1 VKKILLSGLA
11 LALMSVGAP
20 LAQAQGDAAEPQPVV
35 VASFSGYAELKRDL
49 EYIGTLAGNP
59 DLAAGLEQLLLL
71 LTQGQGLAGVDQTR
85 PWGASLSI
93 TSDGSQFPALVFLPV
108 NDLTK
113 LLDALAAY
121 IGEAVDVGDDIYE
134 IKRNANTY
142 FITQKGKWAY
152 LAQQKSALDEL
163 PADPLKQLRGLDKKY
178 DLALSINV
186 QNIPQALR
194 DMAADLIMQ
203 GLEARLMQNAGED
216 DDDEDQGALQA
227 QLARSKAE
235 QLVKRINELDQVT
248 VGLNIDRT
256 KSRTFLDLEVT
267 ALPGS
272 DAAKE
277 FAAASS
283 EEAQG
288 TRLAG
293 VLLPEAV
300 FSLHINSPISG
311 DEDEM
316 DELFDNLRTQLMSE
330 IEKEEDLDDDQK
342 ETTKELAG
350 KLVDIVEET
359 AEEQERLNAGLVVV
373 GKGPVTVVLGCLVSQ
388 GADVEALAKE
398 FVKMAAE
405 NGDLSKL
412 KQNIAKHK
420 GFRFHSLK
428 VPVPDDDDSDND
440 DSDNA
445 EQIRSALGDPV
456 EVTLAFGDEMFYV
469 ALGENGVDTIKQVI
483 EGSNETPEEKL
494 PEVMASLALAPIMK
508 LAASRSSNPMA
519 ALMAE
524 NLKLTG
530 KDHVKITVVPV
541 DNGVRYR
548 IEGEEGINKLLGLSL
563 GNAARGGAAGG
574 K

>member
-1 VKKILLSGLA
+1 MKKILFSCLA
-11 LALMSVGAP
+11 LALVAAGAP
-20 LAQAQGDAAEPQPVV
+20 LVQAKDESAENQPVV

-71 LTQGQGLAGVDQTR
+71 LTQGQGLAGVDQAR

-121 IGEAVDVGDDIYE
+121 IGEAVDAGDDIYE

-163 PADPLKQLRGLDKKY
+163 PADPLKQLRGLEKNY
-178 DLALSINV
+178 DLAMSINV

-203 GLEARLMQNAGED
+203 GLEARLMQNAGDD
-216 DDDEDQGALQA
+216 DDDEEQGALQA
-227 QLARSKAE
+227 QLARGKAE
-235 QLVKRINELDQVT
+235 QLVKSINELDQVT
-248 VGLNIDRT
+248 LGLNIDRA

-272 DAAKE
+272 DAAKN
-277 FAAASS
+277 FAASS

-300 FSLHINSPISG
+300 FSLHINSPLSG
-311 DEDEM
+311 DEDEL
-316 DELFDNLRTQLMSE
+316 DELFDNLRTQLMAE
-330 IEKEEDLDDDQK
+330 LEQQEDLDDDQK
-342 ETTKELAG
+342 EVTKELAG

-373 GKGPVTVVLGCLVSQ
+373 GEGPVTVVLGCLVSD
-388 GADVEALAKE
+388 GADLESLAKE

-405 NGDLSKL
+405 EGELPKL
-412 KQNIAKHK
+412 KQNVAKYK
-420 GFRFHSLK
+420 GFRFHSLS
-428 VPVPDDDDSDND
+428 VPVPDDDDN
-440 DSDNA
+440 DNA
-445 EQIRSALGDPV
+445 EQIGAALGDPV
-456 EVTLAFGDEMFYV
+456 KVTLAFGDEMFYV
-469 ALGENGVDTIKQVI
+469 ALGEDGLDTIKQVMD
-483 EGSNETPEEKL
+483 GSAETPEEKL
-494 PEVMASLALAPIMK
+494 PEMMASLALAPVLK
-508 LAASRSSNPMA
+508 LAATRGNNPMA

-530 KDHVKITVVPV
+530 KDHVKITVAPV

-563 GNAARGGAAGG
+563 GNAARMGGAGG
-574 K
+574 Q

>member
-1 VKKILLSGLA
+1 
-11 LALMSVGAP
+11 
-20 LAQAQGDAAEPQPVV
+20 
-35 VASFSGYAELKRDL
+35 
-49 EYIGTLAGNP
+49 P

-71 LTQGQGLAGVDQTR
+71 LTQGQGLAGVDQAR

-121 IGEAVDVGDDIYE
+121 IGEAVDAGDDIYE

-163 PADPLKQLRGLDKKY
+163 PADPLKQLRGLDKRY
-178 DLALSINV
+178 DLAVSINV

-203 GLEARLMQNAGED
+203 GLEARLMQNAGDD

-248 VGLNIDRT
+248 VGLNIDRA

-272 DAAKE
+272 AAAKE
-277 FAAASS
+277 FAASS

-311 DEDEM
+311 DEDEL
-316 DELFDNLRTQLMSE
+316 DELFDNLRKQLMAE
-330 IEKEEDLDDDQK
+330 IEREEDLDEDQK

-373 GKGPVTVVLGCLVSQ
+373 GKGPVTVVLGCLVSD
-388 GADVEALAKE
+388 GADVEAMAKE
-398 FVKMAAE
+398 FIKMAAE

-412 KQNIAKHK
+412 KQNVAKYK
-420 GFRFHSLK
+420 GFRFHSLT
-428 VPVPDDDDSDND
+428 VPVPDDDDN
-440 DSDNA
+440 DNA
-445 EQIRSALGDPV
+445 EKIRAALGDPV
-456 EVTLAFGDEMFYV
+456 AVTLAFGDDVFYV
-469 ALGENGVDTIKQVI
+469 ALGENGVDTIKQVMD
-483 EGSNETPEEKL
+483 GSAETPEEKL
-494 PEVMASLALAPIMK
+494 PEMMASLALAPVLK
-508 LAASRSSNPMA
+508 LAASRGGNPMA

-530 KDHVKITVVPV
+530 KDHVKITVAPV

-563 GNAARGGAAGG
+563 GNAARMGGAGG
-574 K
+574 Q